1 MSFRAVACSRP
12 ASPEDG
18 YATPSA
24 LIFALALALI
34 ASAMMQ
40 RSTALLRQSR
50 ADLERTQMA
59 YTLDGAQLAAAA
71 AIVRSGAGGR
81 YRWALATDAGWVE
94 AVAESEGDKVSLAG
108 AAALG
113 DRIFQALDVR
123 DIEPLKAR
131 LAAAA
136 GGEPLLDVSRL
147 DAAPLWRVCA
157 PSVISTFGARTAL
170 QPTTIEAPHM
180 GDLTPAWRVGEVWRM
195 QVTTTTG
202 WRDERIV
209 RFTGDALHPAA
220 VVLRRLSRG
229 NGGQG
234 QCDAILAAAGAA

>member
-1 MSFRAVACSRP
+1 MSFRAVACSRL
-12 ASPEDG
+12 ASLEAG

-24 LIFALALALI
+24 LILALALALI
-34 ASAMMQ
+34 ATAMMQ

-59 YTLDGAQLAAAA
+59 YMLDGAQLAAAA
-71 AIVRSGAGGR
+71 AVVRSGAGGP

-94 AVAESEGDKVSLAG
+94 AVAEPEGDKVSLA
-108 AAALG
+108 AAATLADRVFRDLG
-113 DRIFQALDVR
+113 VSDIDALR
-123 DIEPLKAR
+123 AR

-136 GGEPLLDVSRL
+136 NSDPLLDVSRL
-147 DAAPLWRVCA
+147 DDATLWRVCA
-157 PSVISTFGARTAL
+157 PSLISSFGAQTTI
-170 QPTTIEAPHM
+170 QPGAIEAPHM

-195 QVTTTTG
+195 QVTTTAG

-209 RFTGDALHPAA
+209 RFTGDARHPAA

-234 QCDAILAAAGAA
+234 QCDAILAAAAAA